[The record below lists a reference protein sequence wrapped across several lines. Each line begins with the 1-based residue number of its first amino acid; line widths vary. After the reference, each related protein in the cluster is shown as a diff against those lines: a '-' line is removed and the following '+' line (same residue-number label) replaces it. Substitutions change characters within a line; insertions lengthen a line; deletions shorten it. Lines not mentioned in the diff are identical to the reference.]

1 MYSIQYVEGTVLS
14 NLYVL
19 LANLTL
25 TTLYK
30 VDTANYP
37 HFIDEEN
44 EVQRIGVSFPGLHSL
59 DVN

>member
-1 MYSIQYVEGTVLS
+1 MSSIHYVEGTVLS

-37 HFIDEEN
+37 RFIDEEN
-44 EVQRIGVSFPGLHSL
+44 EVQRIWVSFPGLHSL